1 MVRETRREPRSLP
14 SVHLIGIDVMLLSA
28 NGGQL
33 GVNSVPAYA
42 VLREGRRRRDGR
54 VRFVV
59 VREKGDVHDVHA
71 FVAPVREKGDA
82 GGGGDASA
90 ELRWIKSTCSRAVRR
105 TLFTGPSSFAFPFL
119 RRP

>member
-1 MVRETRREPRSLP
+1 MMRPWVVVRETRREPRSLP
-14 SVHLIGIDVMLLSA
+14 SVHLVGINVVLLSA

-90 ELRWIKSTCSRAVRR
+90 ELIWIN
-105 TLFTGPSSFAFPFL
+105 
-119 RRP
+119 